1 MNLTHTRRVL
11 AGAAGALALTAAMP
25 LAQGHYTKDMY
36 TFDRA
41 TLDSAGAFL
50 NGELERLDQTLHL
63 PLVAYTWMRDI
74 KLREDVSVADDYS
87 SFTNSS
93 FSAPGGISNG
103 GFRGGKSWASA
114 DTTAIAGIGLDI
126 GKSANPLTIWARELS
141 WSMPELMSAQKLGRP
156 IDQQKYA
163 GMQLKWNMDN
173 DAQVYV
179 GDSDLNQVGLFNN
192 DANVTHNAVADGAQG
207 SPLWTRKTPDEIL
220 NDVNQLISTTWAAS
234 AWAVIPNQLRLP
246 PDQYNYILSQKVSNA
261 GNVSILQFLRE
272 NNLVKASTGGELN
285 IQPVKWLVGAGSGGT
300 IGTQDGHNRMVAY
313 NDDINYVRYPSTL
326 LQRTP
331 VENRGLYQITTYW
344 CKLGVVE
351 FVYPETISYAD
362 GIG

>member
-1 MNLTHTRRVL
+1 MQTNNLRRVL
-11 AGAAGALALTAAMP
+11 AGALASTMLTAPSMG
-25 LAQGHYTKDMY
+25 LYTKDQMM

-41 TLDSAGAFL
+41 TIDSAGAFL

-74 KLREDVSVADDYS
+74 KLREDVSVADEYS

-93 FSAPGGISNG
+93 FSAPGGINNG
-103 GFRGGKSWASA
+103 GFRSGKSWASKDA
-114 DTTAIAGIGLDI
+114 TAISGIGLDI

-141 WSMPELMSAQKLGRP
+141 WSIPELMSAEKLGRP
-156 IDQQKYA
+156 VDQQKYA
-163 GMQLKWNMDN
+163 GMQLKWNMDA

-192 DANVTHNAVADGAQG
+192 DANVTHAAVANGAAG

-220 NDVNQLISTTWAAS
+220 ADVNQILSSTWDNS
-234 AWAVIPNQLRLP
+234 GWAVIPNNLRLP
-246 PDQYNYILSQKVSNA
+246 PDQYSYILSQKVSNA
-261 GNVSILQFLRE
+261 GNISILQFIRE
-272 NNLVKASTGGELN
+272 NNLVRASTGGDLN

-300 IGTQDGHNRMVAY
+300 VGTQNGHNRMVAY
-313 NDDINYVRYPSTL
+313 NDDINYVRFPMTL

-331 VENRGLYQITTYW
+331 IENRQLYQITTYW
-344 CKLGVVE
+344 CRFGVVE
-351 FVYPETISYAD
+351 FVYPETIQYAD

>member
-1 MNLTHTRRVL
+1 MKTNTRLVL
-11 AGAAGALALTAAMP
+11 AGASMLAMAASGPAL
-25 LAQGHYTKDMY
+25 GHYTKDQMM

-41 TLDSAGAFL
+41 TIDSAGAFL

-74 KLREDVSVADDYS
+74 KLREDVSVADEYS

-93 FSAPGGISNG
+93 FSAPGGINNG
-103 GFRGGKSWASA
+103 GPRSGKSWAGK
-114 DTTAIAGIGLDI
+114 DTTAISGIGLDI
-126 GKSANPLTIWARELS
+126 GKTAQPLTIWARELS
-141 WSMPELMSAQKLGRP
+141 WSIPELMSAEKLGRP

-192 DANVTHNAVADGAQG
+192 DANVTHNAVANGALG
-207 SPLWTRKTPDEIL
+207 SPLWSQKTPDEIL
-220 NDVNQLISTTWAAS
+220 ADVNQLLSTTWGS
-234 AWAVIPNQLRLP
+234 SGWAVIPNQLRLP
-246 PDQYNYILSQKVSNA
+246 PDQYSYILSQKVSNA
-261 GNVSILQFLRE
+261 GNISILQFLRE
-272 NNLVKASTGGELN
+272 NNLVRASTGGDLN
-285 IQPVKWLVGAGSGGT
+285 IQPVKWLVGAGTGGT
-300 IGTQDGHNRMVAY
+300 IGTQDGHNRMAAY
-313 NDDINYVRYPSTL
+313 NDDVNYVRYPITL

-331 VENRGLYQITTYW
+331 IENRGLYQITTYW
-344 CKLGVVE
+344 CRLGQVE